1 MAAED
6 RSDFNDW
13 RDWEN
18 YEFTSSSSDAIV
30 DYEINIGSSGTETD
44 TVKYLNKAS
53 LGTGITIR
61 PSAAVT
67 IPQIDNKVFRTPI
80 TVSTAGLSI
89 AKHMKDFNKIIIRTT
104 ATSTIIRLLVT

>member
-6 RSDFNDW
+6 RSEYNDS

-18 YEFTSSSSDAIV
+18 YEFTSDSSNAIV
-30 DYEINIGSSGTETD
+30 DYTINIAGSDTDTD
-44 TVKYLNKAS
+44 TVKYLNKGS
-53 LGTGITIR
+53 LGTGFVLR

-89 AKHMKDFNKIIIRTT
+89 AKHMKDFNKIVIRTT
-104 ATSTIIRLLVT
+104 TVSTIIRLFVT